1 MSFRNTPKR
10 TARSRE
16 EPAACTMTFKFSMMH
31 SVCCA
36 ASPVSALPVVG
47 SNAVWPETNT
57 NPLALMACEYGPIA
71 LGPLSVK
78 ITSLTAPPQGR
89 TWKLENRTT
98 NPATPVQSLA
108 GIGRPIFHFLFS
120 IFRFLFFRSVTIA
133 KVLRYSRAVKPHAKR
148 LGQILPSRLLQR
160 RPQII
165 EAYLLAAQQR
175 NHLRQAAA
183 HRRFAIRIFQRDE
196 K

>member
-1 MSFRNTPKR
+1 MSFRNTPRR
-10 TARSRE
+10 TARSSE
-16 EPAACTMTFKFSMMH
+16 EPAACTMAFKFSMMH
-31 SVCCA
+31 SACCA

-89 TWKLENRTT
+89 TWKLENRKT

-120 IFRFLFFRSVTIA
+120 IFRFLLFRGIAIA
-133 KVLRYSRAVKPHAKR
+133 KVLRYPRALKPHPKR

-160 RPQII
+160 RTQVAK
-165 EAYLLAAQQR
+165 AYFLAAQQC

-183 HRRFAIRIFQRDE
+183 HRSFAIGVFERDE